1 MNRSLSVNKGNTQRR
16 GGPTPSPAVQFYEA
30 LLRSPVPLPFGEGL
44 GVRSLRV
51 LWEKKLPTRLSN
63 VLFLTEE
70 HRWTEYTAFHRDIKS
85 TDFTEPYSQKK
96 ASPPAPLRMERGVIT
111 EIPLYV
117 LRRLNSPSPPITRPV
132 GVTSHTTPL
141 AIRRGA
147 GGEASVISVCRRRSV
162 GSKQC
167 AKRFC

>member
-1 MNRSLSVNKGNTQRR
+1 M
-16 GGPTPSPAVQFYEA
+16 
-30 LLRSPVPLPFGEGL
+30 
-44 GVRSLRV
+44 
-51 LWEKKLPTRLSN
+51 KLPSESQKCSFSHR
-63 VLFLTEE
+63 VHRRTE
-70 HRWTEYTAFHRDIKS
+70 HTKVHRDIKS

-96 ASPPAPLRMERGVIT
+96 DSPPAPLRMERGVIT

-141 AIRRGA
+141 SIRRGA
-147 GGEASVISVCRRRSV
+147 GGEASVNSVCWRRSV

-167 AKRFC
+167 AKRVCQICEFCERKTSAASLIGLISYRGCVLFLTE

>member
-1 MNRSLSVNKGNTQRR
+1 M
-16 GGPTPSPAVQFYEA
+16 
-30 LLRSPVPLPFGEGL
+30 
-44 GVRSLRV
+44 
-51 LWEKKLPTRLSN
+51 
-63 VLFLTEE
+63 
-70 HRWTEYTAFHRDIKS
+70 HRDIKS

-162 GSKQC
+162 SSKLC
-167 AKRFC
+167 AKRVCQICEICERNTSPVSLAIVLFLTEYTEKQITQRCTETISQPISQNFTAIFGSYAL